1 MRKTTLALNLIVV
14 VFFSC
19 FLAYTFI
26 ARQHLDSLA
35 RDFVTEKTLGYS
47 KPIVEVAD
55 ESLDSPLVKKF
66 LSDDQATAI
75 RSEITDYQNDPGAYI
90 ADLTR
95 QQIRAAAPANANPLI
110 EKVTAIK
117 NRVRTFYDNT
127 LNALIADLRIFSISN
142 LIAGLIAFGLAYR
155 SSSDIRKPIVWFSF
169 LMFVAVL
176 YCSYLYVDDLTF
188 FRILFRTHMGWWYA
202 AFLCVMIVAL
212 YLDYVRHANTTEQS
226 DAHGAADSAV
236 SSGQSTAAAR

>member
-14 VFFSC
+14 AFFIC
-19 FLAYTFI
+19 FLAYTFV

-35 RDFVTEKTLGYS
+35 RDFVTEKTLDYS
-47 KPIVEVAD
+47 KPVVDVAD
-55 ESLDSPLVKKF
+55 EALDSPLVKKL
-66 LSDDQATAI
+66 LSDDHETAI
-75 RSEITDYQNDPGAYI
+75 RREIADYQNDPSAYI

-95 QQIRAAAPANANPLI
+95 QQLRDAPVANANPLI
-110 EKVTAIK
+110 EKVAAIK
-117 NRVRTFYDNT
+117 NEIRTFYDDT
-127 LNALIADLRIFSISN
+127 LNALIADLHIFSVSN
-142 LIAGLIAFGLAYR
+142 LIAGLIAFGLSYR

-202 AFLCVMIVAL
+202 ALLCVMIVAL
-212 YLDYVRHANTTEQS
+212 YLDYSRHDKGTEPNVERERAITPVLKS
-226 DAHGAADSAV
+226 
-236 SSGQSTAAAR
+236 